1 MVRLREIPRTAA
13 FAWSP
18 GAAAPL
24 IATGTKAGAVS
35 ADFSNDTVLELWD
48 LDLGNPHA
56 NTELQSVGSITADS
70 RSVQNIRS
78 FRRLK
83 LIADVGG
90 NRFYDIAWSQPT
102 GERVRGVIA
111 GALES
116 GSLDLWDAEKL
127 RTGPAR

>member
-18 GAAAPL
+18 GAASPL

-56 NTELQSVGSITADS
+56 NTELQAVGSITADS
-70 RSVQNIRS
+70 RSVQRVKPL
-78 FRRLK
+78 RRLK
-83 LIADVGG
+83 LIADIGG

-102 GERVRGVIA
+102 GEKPRGIIA